1 MAEKALYDE
10 MDWTKVVDSLNG
22 ALPAGCQYTNL
33 SLSSFQIGG
42 SDASS
47 NSATSSVWSGNGV
60 ISVDFTV
67 LSPDF
72 ISAKDFIGNFA
83 AIPTY
88 KTGYV
93 SSITENSDENGTTYT
108 YTGTVSLKMD
118 TNTTSRS
125 DNAAGAD
132 DANRALQQQLRDSLN
147 KAAAGESTDATD
159 SATATDETS
168 NE

>member
-1 MAEKALYDE
+1 M
-10 MDWTKVVDSLNG
+10 
-22 ALPAGCQYTNL
+22 
-33 SLSSFQIGG
+33 
-42 SDASS
+42 
-47 NSATSSVWSGNGV
+47 VWEWCV

-118 TNTTSRS
+118 TKSRS

-147 KAAAGESTDATD
+147 KAAAGGGD
-159 SATATDETS
+159 
-168 NE
+168 